1 MDKQTLLQKYG
12 YFDMVHGVTFKAIAQ
27 ISDSQLDFRPTP
39 ETRTAKELI
48 GHIYGSERVTAE
60 TLLTGKLTQE
70 EANAAEAEVSKLK
83 TTAEVI
89 AWARDCHRQAK
100 ANLERATEEQIANNI
115 EVFYGS
121 FPGWQMV
128 NFAYDEHWH
137 HRGQL
142 YTYLRLMGIE
152 PVMLYSY
159 EGFSA
164 GAE

>member
-12 YFDMVHGVTFKAIAQ
+12 YFDMVHGVTLKAIAQ
-27 ISDSQLDFRPTP
+27 FSDSQLDFRPTP
-39 ETRTAKELI
+39 ETRTVKELV
-48 GHIYGSERVTAE
+48 GHIFASERVTAE

-70 EANAAEAEVSKLK
+70 EADAAEAEAVKFN
-83 TTAEVI
+83 TTAELVD
-89 AWARDCHRQAK
+89 WARDCHQQAK
-100 ANLERATEEQIANNI
+100 SKIEQATEEQIAGNI
-115 EVFYGS
+115 EVFYGT

-142 YTYLRLMGIE
+142 YTYLRLLGIE

-159 EGFSA
+159 EGFTA
-164 GAE
+164 GA

>member
-12 YFDMVHGVTFKAIAQ
+12 YLDMVHSVTLKAIAQ
-27 ISDSQLDFRPTP
+27 LSDSQLDFRPTP
-39 ETRTAKELI
+39 ETRTVKELI
-48 GHIYGSERVTAE
+48 GHIFGSERVTAE

-70 EANAAEAEVSKLK
+70 EGNAAEAEALKLK
-83 TTAEVI
+83 TTAELI
-89 AWARDCHRQAK
+89 AWARDCHQQAK
-100 ANLERATEEQIANNI
+100 SKIEQATEEQIAGTI
-115 EVFYGS
+115 DVFYGS

-159 EGFSA
+159 EEFSA
-164 GAE
+164 GA